1 MQIMT
6 FFEINKYFY
15 TKNTNFFNLIT
26 YFKTTIPFFFLLIV
40 NFFIAIVY
48 FDTTIVHFLIMT
60 VYNHID
66 NSLNTDTKDKNKQ
79 HTFKPTR
86 PSLRWQAHLQA
97 HTSQRSNQR
106 LTKEPA
112 SPSRPDAPRNG
123 STSIVNIAYI

>member
-1 MQIMT
+1 MQIMI
-6 FFEINKYFY
+6 FFDTNKYFY
-15 TKNTNFFNLIT
+15 IKIMIFNKLNT
-26 YFKTTIPFFFLLIV
+26 YFSTTITFFTRPIIDFFTTIAHLFSISV
-40 NFFIAIVY
+40 NFSV
-48 FDTTIVHFLIMT
+48 MT
-60 VYNHID
+60 VYYHFD
-66 NSLNTDTKDKNKQ
+66 NSQNPDTKDKNKQ

>member
-1 MQIMT
+1 MI
-6 FFEINKYFY
+6 FNKL
-15 TKNTNFFNLIT
+15 NT
-26 YFKTTIPFFFLLIV
+26 YFSTTITLFALPIIDFFTI
-40 NFFIAIVY
+40 IAHL
-48 FDTTIVHFLIMT
+48 FSTIVHFPVLT
-60 VYNHID
+60 VYYHFD
-66 NSLNTDTKDKNKQ
+66 NSQNPDTKDKNKQ